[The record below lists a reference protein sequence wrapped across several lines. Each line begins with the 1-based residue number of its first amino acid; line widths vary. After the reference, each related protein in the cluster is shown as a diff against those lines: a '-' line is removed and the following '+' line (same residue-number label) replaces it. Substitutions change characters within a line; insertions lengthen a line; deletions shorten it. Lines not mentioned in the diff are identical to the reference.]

1 MVQWFLFDP
10 LTVSSGSSSVSGNL
24 NGQVQ
29 DKHGRGSNDFCSPD
43 VLSLGDS
50 EEVLSDCMGVELPV
64 EIGRIASLE
73 CGKTETKPV
82 VQVYVFGVRLGLL

>member
-10 LTVSSGSSSVSGNL
+10 LTISSGSSSVS
-24 NGQVQ
+24 GQVQ

-43 VLSLGDS
+43 VLPLGDS
-50 EEVLSDCMGVELPV
+50 EEVLSDCTGVDLPV

-73 CGKTETKPV
+73 CRKTETKPV
-82 VQVYVFGVRLGLL
+82 V